1 LNDQFPPIGYSIH
14 HLINEKLGYKLIE
27 THYAGSIT
35 YHVIDRKDNI
45 LPITTYSDWESLQH
59 DPIEGEYKDTYQ
71 LTYTTG
77 YKYNL
82 ITHFKNEF
90 NTELHGESD
99 YTTSLE
105 AKSKKLNEILN
116 TTYSVIRKH
125 SDPRAIIDKVTYDA
139 IKQQLAEKLA
149 KNNQVNSNSTTGI
162 NSLQDVDIH
171 SIATQ
176 NAVSNAEVEMILQQ
190 TMFMQSSPMT
200 QNKAFEYV
208 TWDGKLD
215 EAYKMIDL
223 LTNMIY
229 EAVGL
234 SKLVV
239 SPDTNTANLSGV
251 SYKRHVSPALRRAKK
266 KQEAFE
272 ASAKIMIRTVM
283 SVLGYEDSVS
293 IKFGDGLENDINAV
307 IEKNKHLLD
316 YGLTT
321 VLMAI
326 QEVHN
331 MDEEQAQQLLNNIGN
346 ERLLTQPSL

>member
-1 LNDQFPPIGYSIH
+1 
-14 HLINEKLGYKLIE
+14 
-27 THYAGSIT
+27 
-35 YHVIDRKDNI
+35 
-45 LPITTYSDWESLQH
+45 
-59 DPIEGEYKDTYQ
+59 
-71 LTYTTG
+71 
-77 YKYNL
+77 
-82 ITHFKNEF
+82 
-90 NTELHGESD
+90 
-99 YTTSLE
+99 
-105 AKSKKLNEILN
+105 
-116 TTYSVIRKH
+116 
-125 SDPRAIIDKVTYDA
+125 
-139 IKQQLAEKLA
+139 
-149 KNNQVNSNSTTGI
+149 
-162 NSLQDVDIH
+162 
-171 SIATQ
+171 
-176 NAVSNAEVEMILQQ
+176 
-190 TMFMQSSPMT
+190 
-200 QNKAFEYV
+200 
-208 TWDGKLD
+208 
-215 EAYKMIDL
+215 MIDL

-272 ASAKIMIRTVM
+272 ASAKIMIRTIM
-283 SVLGYEDSVS
+283 SILGYEDSVS

-331 MDEEQAQQLLNNIGN
+331 MDEEQAQTLLDNIGN